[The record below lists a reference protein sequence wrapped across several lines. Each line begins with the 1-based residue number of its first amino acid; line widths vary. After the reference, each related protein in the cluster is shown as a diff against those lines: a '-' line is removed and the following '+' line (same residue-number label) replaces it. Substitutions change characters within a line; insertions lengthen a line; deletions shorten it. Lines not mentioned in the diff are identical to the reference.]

1 MRESTK
7 VLMDRFNDAKTA
19 INSKY
24 QIISFLNDHGIRI
37 ESNHQIR
44 CPFHDDSTPSFSV
57 NGQRNIWKCFG
68 CPDGGHFLDLW
79 IKYNNKFESTHHTV
93 FSAVNEILAKDSEL
107 QKTLGFSSIYK
118 SEETE
123 FDLFKAAEEKSKE
136 TGYFSFDIILQKSHK
151 ITPIPTDSMHA
162 VLKKCKTPE
171 QIIQFIT
178 DCESGMSEE
187 QLIEKYLKGQ
197 GDITNFIR
205 QITSSDTD
213 DIANELRG
221 ILNE

>member
-1 MRESTK
+1 
-7 VLMDRFNDAKTA
+7 
-19 INSKY
+19 
-24 QIISFLNDHGIRI
+24 
-37 ESNHQIR
+37 
-44 CPFHDDSTPSFSV
+44 
-57 NGQRNIWKCFG
+57 
-68 CPDGGHFLDLW
+68 
-79 IKYNNKFESTHHTV
+79 
-93 FSAVNEILAKDSEL
+93 
-107 QKTLGFSSIYK
+107 
-118 SEETE
+118 
-123 FDLFKAAEEKSKE
+123 
-136 TGYFSFDIILQKSHK
+136 
-151 ITPIPTDSMHA
+151 MHA

-197 GDITNFIR
+197 GDITNFIS

>member
-79 IKYNNKFESTHHTV
+79 IKYNLS
-93 FSAVNEILAKDSEL
+93 
-107 QKTLGFSSIYK
+107 
-118 SEETE
+118 
-123 FDLFKAAEEKSKE
+123 
-136 TGYFSFDIILQKSHK
+136 
-151 ITPIPTDSMHA
+151 
-162 VLKKCKTPE
+162 
-171 QIIQFIT
+171 
-178 DCESGMSEE
+178 
-187 QLIEKYLKGQ
+187 LIH
-197 GDITNFIR
+197 I
-205 QITSSDTD
+205 
-213 DIANELRG
+213 
-221 ILNE
+221 

>member
-1 MRESTK
+1 MN
-7 VLMDRFNDAKTA
+7 LQRF
-19 INSKY
+19 
-24 QIISFLNDHGIRI
+24 LWI

-123 FDLFKAAEEKSKE
+123 FDLFKAAEENSKE

-151 ITPIPTDSMHA
+151 
-162 VLKKCKTPE
+162 KTPE

-197 GDITNFIR
+197 GDITNFIS